1 LYRFILAEKEGTFM
15 QKSNLFFT
23 YLIKLN
29 PLKKN
34 QEDEDGEIVDSNQN
48 SIKTSKT
55 DNEWLQEYELI
66 YSSYSIEGY

>member
-1 LYRFILAEKEGTFM
+1 M

-23 YLIKLN
+23 YLSKLK

-34 QEDEDGEIVDSNQN
+34 LESDDRESDESNQDP
-48 SIKTSKT
+48 IETLKT

-66 YSSYSIEGY
+66 YSSYSIDGH

>member
-1 LYRFILAEKEGTFM
+1 M

-23 YLIKLN
+23 YLIKLK

-34 QEDEDGEIVDSNQN
+34 HEDEDTEIAESNHDS
-48 SIKTSKT
+48 IETSKT

-66 YSSYSIEGY
+66 YSSYSIDGY

>member
-1 LYRFILAEKEGTFM
+1 M

-23 YLIKLN
+23 YLNKLK

-34 QEDEDGEIVDSNQN
+34 EEDEDAEIAESNQN
-48 SIKTSKT
+48 SIETSKT

-66 YSSYSIEGY
+66 YSSYSIDGY

>member
-1 LYRFILAEKEGTFM
+1 M

-66 YSSYSIEGY
+66 YSSYSIERY

>member
-1 LYRFILAEKEGTFM
+1 M

-23 YLIKLN
+23 YLNKLK

-34 QEDEDGEIVDSNQN
+34 HSDEDGDKDDSNQD
-48 SIKTSKT
+48 SIETSKS

-66 YSSYSIEGY
+66 YSSYSIDGY

>member
-1 LYRFILAEKEGTFM
+1 LYRIILAEKEGTFM

-23 YLIKLN
+23 YLNKLK

-34 QEDEDGEIVDSNQN
+34 QEDEDDKIDDSNQN
-48 SIKTSKT
+48 SIETSKS

-66 YSSYSIEGY
+66 YSSYSIDGY

>member
-1 LYRFILAEKEGTFM
+1 M

>member
-1 LYRFILAEKEGTFM
+1 LYGFILAEKEGTFM